1 MTSVTMPKSLVRT
14 APSTPAPTTTT
25 PEKTI
30 TETTATTGVQ
40 DGRDRSALARD
51 GVDTDVRRRTGGL
64 PARATAVA
72 PTATA
77 VPRRG
82 LGGSTTLPPGLSEAA
97 RAAITA
103 ALEGDISTGAH
114 SAVRSLL
121 GSSEL
126 RGLSTTA
133 QTTLL
138 ETLATEP
145 GTNASAATRL
155 LSSTT
160 FRAATPE
167 VREQMVHVHGALDEQ
182 GRAALVALSA
192 DQRLENRDFTAN
204 GSTLTHLHRLA
215 TGPLAARLDRR
226 ALLSSTVT
234 EIADPSTIEQQGQAS
249 CVPTSVSL
257 ELARRSPAEYAR
269 LVSGLASPAGDVSL
283 RDGKPLTRAAG
294 SIATTWS
301 GRSPSERL
309 LQDAFIEFGNGRFAY
324 DVDADTHRTVDG
336 ESVGGGLNIV
346 EAARLQSSVFAER
359 YDSIS
364 TRGRTIAR
372 DGTQRD
378 VNAANFKNTVSRLT
392 FKRAENAPINRLRD
406 EVAAGHPTLA
416 AMRWSVAG
424 DDTFHAV
431 TVDRIDDDRV
441 YFRNPHGGAWHGQ
454 AAGSAL
460 TDPPRRFEGGN
471 VESMELAEFRSR
483 LDSVSW
489 PR

>member
-1 MTSVTMPKSLVRT
+1 MQHACDVDDAISRLSCMTSVTMPKSLVRT

-25 PEKTI
+25 PEKTS

-215 TGPLAARLDRR
+215 TGPLARRGAAAARASGCCRMPSSSLATVASPTTSTPTPTAPSMVR
-226 ALLSSTVT
+226 ASAAASTSSKPPACRAVSLLS
-234 EIADPSTIEQQGQAS
+234 
-249 CVPTSVSL
+249 
-257 ELARRSPAEYAR
+257 
-269 LVSGLASPAGDVSL
+269 
-283 RDGKPLTRAAG
+283 
-294 SIATTWS
+294 ATT
-301 GRSPSERL
+301 RSRP
-309 LQDAFIEFGNGRFAY
+309 A
-324 DVDADTHRTVDG
+324 
-336 ESVGGGLNIV
+336 
-346 EAARLQSSVFAER
+346 AER
-359 YDSIS
+359 
-364 TRGRTIAR
+364 
-372 DGTQRD
+372 
-378 VNAANFKNTVSRLT
+378 SRVM
-392 FKRAENAPINRLRD
+392 AP
-406 EVAAGHPTLA
+406 
-416 AMRWSVAG
+416 
-424 DDTFHAV
+424 
-431 TVDRIDDDRV
+431 
-441 YFRNPHGGAWHGQ
+441 
-454 AAGSAL
+454 SA
-460 TDPPRRFEGGN
+460 T
-471 VESMELAEFRSR
+471 
-483 LDSVSW
+483 
-489 PR
+489 

>member
-51 GVDTDVRRRTGGL
+51 GVDTDVRL

-215 TGPLAARLDRR
+215 TGPLAAGLDRR

-234 EIADPSTIEQQGQAS
+234 EIADPSTIEQQGQAT

-257 ELARRSPAEYAR
+257 ELARRSP
-269 LVSGLASPAGDVSL
+269 
-283 RDGKPLTRAAG
+283 AG